1 MDFKAILLYIWNLIG
16 SALPLA
22 VLCYILVF
30 LFRGKKIKTNTLTS
44 YIIISVI
51 MFLILLR
58 T

>member
-1 MDFKAILLYIWNLIG
+1 MSILLKIWDWIG

-22 VLCYILVF
+22 VLCYIIVF
-30 LFRGKKIKTNTLTS
+30 LFRGKKIKVNTLIS
-44 YIIISVI
+44 YMLISVI